1 MQALE
6 YLHAMDYIHRDV
18 KAGNIL
24 LTDNGTVKLGELL
37 SQSITPCSMCHM
49 FDLAKPSIL
58 LDNKYILHTC
68 SSISLVCIENKG
80 NLTNPLAFSLHTQL
94 HVTYVIVCLL

>member
-1 MQALE
+1 
-6 YLHAMDYIHRDV
+6 MDYIHRDV

-49 FDLAKPSIL
+49 FDLAKHTAYCLIINTFFIL
-58 LDNKYILHTC
+58 VLPYRWSVLKTRA
-68 SSISLVCIENKG
+68 
-80 NLTNPLAFSLHTQL
+80 T
-94 HVTYVIVCLL
+94 